1 MTEQPKIAYRGEG
14 QEIQPGCTLQAHY
27 KQVQAL
33 CDALGYAAQ
42 QMMAR
47 HLAAMMESTAA
58 LKASA
63 NALGMAVEADQ
74 PARADWL
81 STLAKQHVQEIDK
94 NDRKREYWYG
104 VFQGYRGLLRALE
117 GNVGEL
123 EESEREMLERIDWT
137 AAVPHFV
144 VPGFEHVKLEDQ
156 HLPGEGA

>member
-1 MTEQPKIAYRGEG
+1 
-14 QEIQPGCTLQAHY
+14 
-27 KQVQAL
+27 
-33 CDALGYAAQ
+33 
-42 QMMAR
+42 MMAR